1 MNKIIK
7 KCKDNSGSALI
18 LVIFAMIIVT
28 IAMFILTKQVS
39 NQVSSNKHNE
49 EKIESKY
56 AAEAGV
62 ETAISEAMKSIEVHE
77 IAEGRQLQYGIQNSN
92 LNFLGNNPYQT
103 SDIQG
108 YSYSSNNVNSGSRST
123 IMIIYPNVL
132 NLSWDSTILYNE
144 NNKKIE
150 YKLKSIGPMKNKDD
164 VDGVQN
170 RQVISIEPGQ
180 NTYIDFDVMYSGLVY
195 DNNKLEEEYTIKASI
210 KVKVE
215 QVRGEDNYKL
225 SYDINDWRYTIK

>member
-28 IAMFILTKQVS
+28 IVMFILTKQVS

-56 AAEAGV
+56 AAEAGI

-77 IAEGRQLQYGIQNSN
+77 GDVGSQLQNGVEN
-92 LNFLGNNPYQT
+92 LNLNSPGNNPYQMSNT
-103 SDIQG
+103 QEF
-108 YSYSSNNVNSGSRST
+108 SYSSNNVNSGSRSK

-170 RQVISIEPGQ
+170 RQVISIEPGK

-215 QVRGEDNYKL
+215 QVISEDNYKL

>member
-1 MNKIIK
+1 LDEIIK

-39 NQVSSNKHNE
+39 NQVASNKHNE
-49 EKIESKY
+49 EKIEGKY
-56 AAEAGV
+56 AAEAGI

-77 IAEGRQLQYGIQNSN
+77 GVMASQLQYGIENKN
-92 LNFLGNNPYQT
+92 LNFPGNNPYK
-103 SDIQG
+103 IQNTQSS
-108 YSYSSNNVNSGSRST
+108 SYLSNNVNSGSKST
-123 IMIIYPNVL
+123 IRIIYPDIL
-132 NLSWDSTILYNE
+132 NLSWDNTILYNE

-150 YKLKSIGPMKNKDD
+150 YKLKSIGPMRNKADI
-164 VDGVQN
+164 DGVQP

-195 DNNKLEEEYTIKASI
+195 NANELEEEYTIKASI
-210 KVKVE
+210 QVKVE
-215 QVRGEDNYKL
+215 QVISANNYKL

>member
-1 MNKIIK
+1 MDKIIK

-28 IAMFILTKQVS
+28 ISMFILIKQVS
-39 NQVSSNKHNE
+39 NQVASNKHNE

-56 AAEAGV
+56 AAEAGI

-77 IAEGRQLQYGIQNSN
+77 GVMGSQLQYKIENLN
-92 LNFLGNNPYQT
+92 LNFPGNNPYQI
-103 SDIQG
+103 SNIQG
-108 YSYSSNNVNSGSRST
+108 FSYTSNNGNSRSKSM
-123 IMIIYPNVL
+123 IKIIYPDIL
-132 NLSWDSTILYNE
+132 NLSWDNTILYNE

-150 YKLKSIGPMKNKDD
+150 YKLKSIGPMKNKADI
-164 VDGVQN
+164 DGVQP

-195 DNNKLEEEYTIKASI
+195 NDNELEEEYTIKASI
-210 KVKVE
+210 QVKVE
-215 QVRGEDNYKL
+215 QVISANNYKL

>member
-28 IAMFILTKQVS
+28 IVMFILTKQVS

-49 EKIESKY
+49 EKLESKY

-62 ETAISEAMKSIEVHE
+62 ETAISEAMKSIEVNE
-77 IAEGRQLQYGIQNSN
+77 IAEGSQLQYGIQSSN
-92 LNFLGNNPYQT
+92 LNFLGNNPYQMSNT
-103 SDIQG
+103 QG

-150 YKLKSIGPMKNKDD
+150 YKLKSVGPMKNKDD

-170 RQVISIEPGQ
+170 RQVISIEPGK

-215 QVRGEDNYKL
+215 QVISEDNYKL